1 MFVQQTRFNLTKFAR
16 CRYVGARH
24 PLKFLEALTNDIP
37 DYSVR
42 RFSNA
47 GLQLSGYTDIYLLTS
62 GTHGIASDT
71 ETRS

>member
-1 MFVQQTRFNLTKFAR
+1 MLVWQTRFNLTKFAR

-47 GLQLSGYTDIYLLTS
+47 GL
-62 GTHGIASDT
+62 
-71 ETRS
+71 